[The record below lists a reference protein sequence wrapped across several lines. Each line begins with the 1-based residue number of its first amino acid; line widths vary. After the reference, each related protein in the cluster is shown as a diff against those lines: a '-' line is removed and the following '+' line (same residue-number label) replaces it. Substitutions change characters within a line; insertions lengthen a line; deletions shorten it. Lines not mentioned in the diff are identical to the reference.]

1 MPRYTRLDDV
11 PPYALRPDC
20 IEPRRWARVR
30 RVLHRAGGPLRL
42 DLPGLCPLE
51 LILQADAWVVVDAA
65 QGDLP
70 IIAWTGFSPVTALH
84 LPVEC
89 ELRYYHLYGTAVRAR
104 ALDLMD
110 EALERMLDLPARAA
124 C

>member
-1 MPRYTRLDDV
+1 MPRYTRLDEV
-11 PPYALRPDC
+11 PAYEVRPER
-20 IEPRRWARVR
+20 IEPRQWARVR
-30 RVLHRAGGPLRL
+30 RALHRVGGPLRL
-42 DLPGLCPLE
+42 DLPGLRSLE

-84 LPVEC
+84 LPVDC

-110 EALERMLDLPARAA
+110 GALERMLSVSARAA